1 MGDCHVVVLK
11 TMRLV
16 LFGVRSVYT
25 VVLVVKVKEI
35 LKFFSEW
42 LLQSHFQ
49 DCIVSLKNKASF
61 CCSSKRRII
70 GQTRK
75 NMLPNV

>member
-35 LKFFSEW
+35 LKLFSEW

-49 DCIVSLKNKASF
+49 DCIVSLKKQSQLLLF
-61 CCSSKRRII
+61 
-70 GQTRK
+70 
-75 NMLPNV
+75 

>member
-25 VVLVVKVKEI
+25 VVLVVEVKEI
-35 LKFFSEW
+35 LKLFSEW

-49 DCIVSLKNKASF
+49 D
-61 CCSSKRRII
+61 
-70 GQTRK
+70 
-75 NMLPNV
+75 